1 MLDKMRSIMSGLHD
15 FHQLISFCIHSN
27 TGEYEF
33 NKEESRRAVRN
44 KIMQASWV
52 DFSITL
58 R

>member
-44 KIMQASWV
+44 KIMQASWF
-52 DFSITL
+52 DFSIT
-58 R
+58 